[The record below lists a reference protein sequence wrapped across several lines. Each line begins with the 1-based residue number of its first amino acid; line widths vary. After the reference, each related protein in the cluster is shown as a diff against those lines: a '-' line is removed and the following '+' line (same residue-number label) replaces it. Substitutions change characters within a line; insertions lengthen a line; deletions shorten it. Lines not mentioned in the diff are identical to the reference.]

1 MSGSS
6 IPILKPEIILFK
18 AKSPRPKDE
27 EDFVALLPGLDD
39 AQVVWLGWALD
50 RCHPGH
56 PWRSRLNP
64 RR

>member
-1 MSGSS
+1 V
-6 IPILKPEIILFK
+6 LLYK

-39 AQVVWLGWALD
+39 MQVMWLEKALD

-56 PWRSRLNP
+56 PWRNRLSARP
-64 RR
+64 ML